1 MKKSRLIRILLYLAA
16 ITVVTGAFSTDDQD
30 KRSSALINFGGN
42 LLSAGLALVAS
53 EREDDSSFISDDIK

>member
-16 ITVVTGAFSTDDQD
+16 ITVIMGSFSTNDKD

-42 LLSAGLALVAS
+42 LLSAGLALIAS
-53 EREDDSSFISDDIK
+53 EGDEIEDDIK